1 MYTLEPTLVRH
12 RQTITVVFVH
22 TSTVCAE
29 TWVSYIP
36 HLSEEEIHLKA

>member
-1 MYTLEPTLVRH
+1 MLVSH
-12 RQTITVVFVH
+12 RQPITVVFVH

-36 HLSEEEIHLKA
+36 HLIEEGIQLKA